1 MVTERATLEQQRGEI
16 LNSLPWNCICGGGV
30 VYSIVV
36 GLVHFENSG
45 FDGCLPSDA
54 VSSGMSPLR

>member
-1 MVTERATLEQQRGEI
+1 MATERATLKQQRGEI
-16 LNSLPWNCICGGGV
+16 LNSLPRNCICGGGV
-30 VYSIVV
+30 VYSV